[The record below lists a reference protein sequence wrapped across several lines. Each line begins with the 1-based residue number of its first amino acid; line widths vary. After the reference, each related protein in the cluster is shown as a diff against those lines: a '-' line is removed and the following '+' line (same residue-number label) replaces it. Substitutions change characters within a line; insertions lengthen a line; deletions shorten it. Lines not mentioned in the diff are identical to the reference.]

1 MIAAMECDLELEEE
15 ADKVFNDTLQD
26 VADSLEARDP
36 ETESCGRAETPS
48 KVNTLCTQRKL
59 MAYVRNQQP

>member
-15 ADKVFNDTLQD
+15 ADEVFNDTLQD

-36 ETESCGRAETPS
+36 ETESCGKAETPS
-48 KVNTLCTQRKL
+48 KVNTCACKE
-59 MAYVRNQQP
+59 N